1 MQRHRRKF
9 GIKVKPK
16 WCQTGGYGAQFFYNG
31 ASNRQGADAHCLTD
45 SDPLGQA
52 RKQDPAG
59 KAVLLREGVDIGSEG
74 TAAAKAPQQ
83 GLLHEVKQPLN
94 VIRLA
99 TDNIRV
105 RILPLLDQSDGE
117 YLKAKLDRI
126 ERQVLKAVELTERA
140 PQPLQPLNTVPAD
153 TPPPQ

>member
-1 MQRHRRKF
+1 
-9 GIKVKPK
+9 
-16 WCQTGGYGAQFFYNG
+16 
-31 ASNRQGADAHCLTD
+31 
-45 SDPLGQA
+45 
-52 RKQDPAG
+52 
-59 KAVLLREGVDIGSEG
+59 
-74 TAAAKAPQQ
+74 
-83 GLLHEVKQPLN
+83 VKQPLN